1 MAKNNVNLAGIVIK
15 FSKTNA
21 NLNMTKMT
29 KKISRLS
36 IESKKTK
43 LSSFLIPI
51 QKKSVQSAYLRYNYL

>member
-29 KKISRLS
+29 EDLKALNRIKKNKIIIISDTY
-36 IESKKTK
+36 SKE
-43 LSSFLIPI
+43 IRPI
-51 QKKSVQSAYLRYNYL
+51 CLFEV